1 MLAALQLEVSRKGR
15 VLDWVPFELASMSSD
30 EHFRDKN
37 NRTALGSMHEVV
49 LCAPSKL
56 ASDRQRTVA
65 ITGTP

>member
-49 LCAPSKL
+49 LCAP
-56 ASDRQRTVA
+56 ASLRA
-65 ITGTP
+65 IGNGLLL